1 MARVG
6 KLYTI
11 PGRESGRLDVFIFCA
26 GYLPGERMALDL
38 LLSDIHA
45 FFEVKIKG
53 DGALVS
59 DWLNLSTKSMR
70 VTVNVSTIRAN

>member
-59 DWLNLSTKSMR
+59 DWLTFFKYQIYEVYR
-70 VTVNVSTIRAN
+70 QCIYH